1 MLECK
6 VLTGTSKGKRVLI
19 PQIKLVPTSKILPFI
34 FERLQF
40 TVRVAFAMT
49 INKSKGQTFQI
60 VGITLEYSVFS
71 HGQLYVAFSRG
82 RNFHSIQV
90 QLPPGK
96 TSTKN
101 IIYREIL

>member
-1 MLECK
+1 MP
-6 VLTGTSKGKRVLI
+6 TGKT
-19 PQIKLVPTSKILPFI
+19 LPFI

-40 TVRVAFAMT
+40 PVRVAFAMT
-49 INKSKGQTFQI
+49 INKSQGQTFQI
-60 VGITLEYSVFS
+60 VGIALEYSMYD

-101 IIYREIL
+101 IVYREIL